1 MVQKRVL
8 DRFGK
13 HNLRG
18 EMMNVSELI
27 ETLQSLS
34 PNRPVTA
41 VINTRRLG
49 NRCRKVRIY
58 VGSSFYVRLTATDHG
73 RGQIVGY
80 DNVDR
85 RRDS

>member
-18 EMMNVSELI
+18 EMMNVTELI

-58 VGSSFYVRLTATDHG
+58 VGSEFYVRLTATDHG
-73 RGQIVGY
+73 RGRIVDYEDCQRG
-80 DNVDR
+80 R
-85 RRDS
+85 